1 VVGARPNRSRVEFVV
16 LDRLDAGADTAR
28 VTVEIRGVTTLAD
41 SHDAL
46 TPWVGRTM
54 TAVLPSGSP
63 CLTSDRPGRGQV
75 ETGYAS
81 LVGPGEIRLSPEDAT
96 GPSGGPR
103 PVGDAS

>member
-16 LDRLDAGADTAR
+16 LDRLDAGTDLAR
-28 VTVEIRGVTTLAD
+28 VKVEIRAVTTLAD

-63 CLTSDRPGRGQV
+63 CLGPDGVGCGQV

-81 LVGPGEIRLSPEDAT
+81 LVRPGEIRLSPADAT
-96 GPSGGPR
+96 GR
-103 PVGDAS
+103 PADRPPG